1 MNNDP
6 LANTLSAILN
16 YEIVGKKEIIINP
29 TSKVI
34 LGILKMFNAHHYVGQ
49 FEQITDARGGFI
61 KLHLLGNIN
70 KCGVI
75 KPRFS
80 VGWQDFEKFEKRY
93 LPAKNMGI
101 IIISTNQGL
110 MTLDEARERQIGG
123 KLIAYCY

>member
-6 LANTLSAILN
+6 LANALSATLN
-16 YEIVGKKEIIINP
+16 YELAGKKEIMISP

-34 LGILKMFNAHHYVGQ
+34 LGVLKILNAHQYVGQ
-49 FEQITDARGGFI
+49 FETITDARGGYI
-61 KLHLLGNIN
+61 KLHLLGNLN

-80 VGWQDFEKFEKRY
+80 VGWQDFDKFEKRY
-93 LPAKNMGI
+93 LPAKGMGI
-101 IIISTNQGL
+101 IIISTNKGL
-110 MTLDEARERQIGG
+110 MTLDEAREKQIGG